1 MELSAQIP
9 GSDNEESVLAYQ
21 RLGRNLVKLR
31 EKLQNSYEFHEFSE
45 PDGFD

>member
-9 GSDNEESVLAYQ
+9 GSDNEESVLSYH
-21 RLGRNLVKLR
+21 RLRRNLVKLR